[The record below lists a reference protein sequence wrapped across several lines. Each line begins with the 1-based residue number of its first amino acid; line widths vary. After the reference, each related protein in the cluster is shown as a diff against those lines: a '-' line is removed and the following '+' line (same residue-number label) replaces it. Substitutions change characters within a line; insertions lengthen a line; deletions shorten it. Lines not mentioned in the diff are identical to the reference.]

1 MRTCASTACNNA
13 AARPR
18 WPHMA
23 YSLLKVTPCIQ
34 PWPTPFLV
42 PDYSEGSVV
51 SWNTTEVSCNFFWRD
66 SWDWNPIWFSFRG
79 QNHDT
84 GITEPCAAA
93 LVGWAGI
100 RRFSR
105 IRQVQCFRK
114 GTVVCVHL
122 LPCLTCETLGGCAPL
137 LMCLLRK
144 IKTPRYFVAFI
155 LEQLHESRGVFRTP
169 IVFGGFSHG

>member
-114 GTVVCVHL
+114 GTVGSTPWQL
-122 LPCLTCETLGGCAPL
+122 ARARSNAARGTSKFEKTQPRL
-137 LMCLLRK
+137 K
-144 IKTPRYFVAFI
+144 IA
-155 LEQLHESRGVFRTP
+155 QLKWIR
-169 IVFGGFSHG
+169 

>member
-1 MRTCASTACNNA
+1 MRT
-13 AARPR
+13 
-18 WPHMA
+18 HH
-23 YSLLKVTPCIQ
+23 SLKTKSYGANQKMRIKADIRYFI
-34 PWPTPFLV
+34 TT
-42 PDYSEGSVV
+42 EGSVV

-114 GTVVCVHL
+114 GTVGSTPWQL
-122 LPCLTCETLGGCAPL
+122 ARARSNAARGTSKFEKTQPRL
-137 LMCLLRK
+137 K
-144 IKTPRYFVAFI
+144 IA
-155 LEQLHESRGVFRTP
+155 QLKWIR
-169 IVFGGFSHG
+169 